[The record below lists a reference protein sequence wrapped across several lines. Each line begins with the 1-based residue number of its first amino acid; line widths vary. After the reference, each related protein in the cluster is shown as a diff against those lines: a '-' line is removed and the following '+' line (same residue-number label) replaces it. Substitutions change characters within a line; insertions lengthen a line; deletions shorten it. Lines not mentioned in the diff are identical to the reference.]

1 MWRSRAREDAA
12 AETGSGTNAW
22 IRSLNIRGRIKP
34 EIQEKK
40 VKIPR
45 FFQESRQKGLLI
57 IGALTLAGGLVAA
70 GASFS
75 TTRISLKLA
84 DPNEGPA
91 RITMAPAARAAMP
104 SVVKISSSKIV
115 KERGGLD
122 GQQGMDPL
130 FRQFFGNGQGGGF
143 QAPQSRRE
151 AGVGSGVIIS
161 SNGYILTNNHVVDG
175 ATSVLVTLPD
185 RREFKATV
193 IGTDAKTDIALVKID
208 ASGLPAI
215 TVGNSSKLQVGDEV
229 LAVGNPYG
237 VGQTV
242 TMGIISATGR
252 TGLGIEDY
260 EDFIQTDAPI
270 NPGNSG
276 GALVNDR
283 GELIGINTAILAQES
298 GGNQGIGFAVPVNL
312 AREVMT
318 QLEDHGHVTRSY
330 LGVTV
335 QEVTPAIAKALGLN
349 GPAGAL
355 VSNVSP
361 DSPAARAGL
370 ETGDVILD
378 MNGSAI
384 AESNQ
389 LRMQVALMN
398 PDQSVR
404 LKIFRNG
411 QDRDV
416 TVQLGEMPGEKLAKA
431 DSRGESVDTSLQ
443 GVSVDALDAQ
453 TARQLGLPAATKGV
467 VVTKVDPASAAA
479 NAGLREGD
487 VIQAVNR
494 QPVENSADFDRAVR
508 KSSGESLLL
517 VNRQGNRVFLAV

>member
-1 MWRSRAREDAA
+1 
-12 AETGSGTNAW
+12 
-22 IRSLNIRGRIKP
+22 
-34 EIQEKK
+34 
-40 VKIPR
+40 
-45 FFQESRQKGLLI
+45 
-57 IGALTLAGGLVAA
+57 
-70 GASFS
+70 
-75 TTRISLKLA
+75 
-84 DPNEGPA
+84 
-91 RITMAPAARAAMP
+91 
-104 SVVKISSSKIV
+104 
-115 KERGGLD
+115 
-122 GQQGMDPL
+122 
-130 FRQFFGNGQGGGF
+130 
-143 QAPQSRRE
+143 
-151 AGVGSGVIIS
+151 
-161 SNGYILTNNHVVDG
+161 
-175 ATSVLVTLPD
+175 
-185 RREFKATV
+185 
-193 IGTDAKTDIALVKID
+193 
-208 ASGLPAI
+208 
-215 TVGNSSKLQVGDEV
+215 
-229 LAVGNPYG
+229 
-237 VGQTV
+237 
-242 TMGIISATGR
+242 
-252 TGLGIEDY
+252 
-260 EDFIQTDAPI
+260 
-270 NPGNSG
+270 
-276 GALVNDR
+276 VNDR

-378 MNGSAI
+378 MNGSVI